1 MTGPERCHGP
11 DPEGS
16 GSTGGRSASERHVAS
31 GGRGAS
37 ESPEQHRHENDPT
50 GNGIVNHGPEKTPHT
65 DPDHPHEGS
74 AAPDP
79 AVAPE
84 PESPAR
90 PVGDAVDG
98 PGEPDEEDP
107 EERGPAA
114 RPAPAEDAEHQHP
127 GTPTDTEARKP
138 VPTAGAEAPQPGA
151 EDPAPNTGA
160 EDSSAGP
167 STEDRKTAP
176 SAVPTVGAEDRKPVP
191 SADKADRKP
200 VPGTAPTAGAEDP
213 KPGAPAGG
221 DGEDALLATLTSIFA
236 AEQSTG
242 PSAAPRELDEV
253 ALRGMLQGAVRD
265 LRPADGV
272 LDHLHRA
279 VPARRARRRQAVMGT
294 AAAALL
300 IGTAV
305 PAFVHVATSNDASTA
320 RPAIAGHGEQAQGG
334 NGDGAAPDAPD
345 LQTAEPT
352 DRRSEGVTG
361 EADPDPSPTKGE
373 GGDPDGT
380 ATAKQPD
387 PSAVDYAML
396 PVCDPGQLGVASAG
410 TGAPGADGTV
420 YGSFK
425 IANVSGK
432 DCTVS
437 SNGTVGFTALGA
449 ADPLKIGVVQHAAGD
464 AAPGLPDPSQ
474 EPGTVVLKPT
484 MAYEVRFAW
493 VPADTCPTAGPSPSP
508 TPSADGAGGS
518 VGDGTDQSGTAAQ
531 SLTEG
536 GGTAEGSIAVTHTP
550 EAGAPTAETKIP
562 NACSGTIYRT
572 GVLATS

>member
-1 MTGPERCHGP
+1 M
-11 DPEGS
+11 
-16 GSTGGRSASERHVAS
+16 
-31 GGRGAS
+31 
-37 ESPEQHRHENDPT
+37 
-50 GNGIVNHGPEKTPHT
+50 NHGPEKTPHT

-74 AAPDP
+74 AVSDP
-79 AVAPE
+79 AVVPE

-90 PVGDAVDG
+90 PVGDAADG
-98 PGEPDEEDP
+98 PGAPDEEDP

-114 RPAPAEDAEHQHP
+114 GPAPAEDAERRHP
-127 GTPTDTEARKP
+127 GTTTDAETRKPPPSTEARKP
-138 VPTAGAEAPQPGA
+138 
-151 EDPAPNTGA
+151 
-160 EDSSAGP
+160 
-167 STEDRKTAP
+167 AP
-176 SAVPTVGAEDRKPVP
+176 S
-191 SADKADRKP
+191 
-200 VPGTAPTAGAEDP
+200 TAPTAGAEDRRPVPSTAPTAGAEDRRPVPSTAPTADAEDP
-213 KPGAPAGG
+213 KPGTPSGG
-221 DGEDALLATLTSIFA
+221 DDEDALLATLTSIFA
-236 AEQSTG
+236 ADQSPG
-242 PSAAPRELDEV
+242 PSAPRELDEV
-253 ALRGMLQGAVRD
+253 ALRGMMQGAVRD
-265 LRPADGV
+265 LTPADGV

-279 VPARRARRRQAVMGT
+279 VPARRARRRQAVVGA

-334 NGDGAAPDAPD
+334 NGDGADPEAPDR
-345 LQTAEPT
+345 QTAEPT

-361 EADPDPSPTKGE
+361 EADPDPSPTRGE

-410 TGAPGADGTV
+410 TSAPGADGTV

-493 VPADTCPTAGPSPSP
+493 VPADTCPTTGPSPIP

-518 VGDGTDQSGTAAQ
+518 VGDGTDQSGTAPQ
-531 SLTEG
+531 SLTED